1 VFFLIS
7 LLSCF
12 KHRNA
17 SLQCEWPHGYGER
30 TKKMPLAPP
39 TPELSHT
46 AEGLATKDLAKKGL
60 AKKEL
65 ATLGLTFLPQ
75 EIIRDKRDGKAL
87 TRTQIANF
95 IDGVN
100 NQQITDAQVAAF
112 TMSVFFQGMSA
123 DECVALTLAMRD
135 SGRVMRWE
143 HFNGPVLDKHSTGG
157 VGDVVSLPLAPML
170 AACGAYVPMISG
182 RGLGH
187 TGGTLDKLTSIPGYD
202 VNPDPALFE
211 RVVRDVGCAI
221 IGQTNDLAP
230 ADRKLYAI
238 RDVTGS
244 VESVPLI
251 TASILSKKLAAG
263 LQSLIMDVKVGN
275 GAFMTSLEEAQAL
288 ARSLVSVAKGAG
300 LPTRALLTD
309 MNEPL
314 APCAGNALEVLF
326 AVNYL
331 KGSHR
336 DTRFHTVTLA
346 LCAHLLVLGGIASTL
361 EEGERKALNALDS
374 GKAAEKF
381 VQMASALGGSSFI
394 METPKDILPKA
405 LVIKPIFA
413 KRVGFISH
421 IDTRALGLA
430 VIQLGGGRMSADA
443 RIDLAVGLS
452 DLLPIGAYC
461 EGDTPLGFVHSA
473 DEMIAERVAES
484 VRNAYTLSD
493 HNSALNPVFF
503 DVIGD

>member
-1 VFFLIS
+1 MSLETPFL
-7 LLSCF
+7 
-12 KHRNA
+12 A
-17 SLQCEWPHGYGER
+17 SSPIL
-30 TKKMPLAPP
+30 PLP
-39 TPELSHT
+39 
-46 AEGLATKDLAKKGL
+46 
-60 AKKEL
+60 
-65 ATLGLTFLPQ
+65 FLPQ
-75 EIIRDKRDGKAL
+75 EVIRAKRDGKAL
-87 TRTQIANF
+87 SSAQISAF

-100 NQQITDAQVAAF
+100 NQRITDAQVAAF

-123 DECVALTLAMRD
+123 DECVALTHAMRD

-143 HFNGPVLDKHSTGG
+143 HLNGPVLDKHSTGG

-187 TGGTLDKLTSIPGYD
+187 TGGTLDKLTSISGYD
-202 VNPDPALFE
+202 VNPDPTLFE
-211 RVVRDVGCAI
+211 RVVREVGCAI
-221 IGQTNDLAP
+221 IGQTDDLAP

-263 LQSLIMDVKVGN
+263 LQGLIMDVKVGN
-275 GAFMTSLEEAQAL
+275 GAFMASLEEAQIL
-288 ARSLVSVAKGAG
+288 ARSLVSVAHGAG

-326 AVNYL
+326 AVEYL

-336 DTRFHTVTLA
+336 DTRFHAVTIA
-346 LCAHLLVLGGIASTL
+346 LCAHLLVLGGIANSV
-361 EEGERKALNALDS
+361 EEGEQKAQHALDS

-381 VQMASALGGSSFI
+381 AQMVSALGGSSRV
-394 METPKDILPKA
+394 METPETVLPEA
-405 LVIKPIFA
+405 PFVVPVLA
-413 KRVGFISH
+413 QSEGFISH

-430 VIQLGGGRMSADA
+430 VIQLGGGRVRADA

-452 DLLPIGAYC
+452 DLLPLGARC
-461 EGDTPLGFVHSA
+461 ERDTPLGFVHANDETMEQAVA
-473 DEMIAERVAES
+473 DV
-484 VRNAYTLSD
+484 VRNAYTLTPEAPKLMPSV
-493 HNSALNPVFF
+493 LEL
-503 DVIGD
+503 IGE